1 MNTKTWND
9 LVEVENASAAAT
21 NLLLID
27 ANNLAFRWLQRKNVD
42 NFTEDFTRTIESL
55 GKSYQAKRVI
65 VCFDFGRS
73 YYRNDLLD
81 SYKANRKKPTDPET
95 VEKFDKFFSC
105 LNSIPDQIPFENYKF
120 RGVEADDIIA
130 YLVHN
135 IGESFEHTWV
145 VSSDRDLF
153 QLISDKTSIF
163 NMFSRKEINIDTL
176 LEEYQVTP
184 EEYMLSRIIEGDKS
198 DNIIGVEG
206 IGPKRAQALAREH
219 KTLENLLKAL
229 PITPAKS
236 KFLKNLNQSKDLLL
250 RNQKLITLKDHNE
263 ESIKCGKHGEEA
275 WEELQG
281 VTA

>member
-9 LVEVENASAAAT
+9 LAEVENASAAAT
-21 NLLLID
+21 NLLVID

-42 NFTEDFTRTIESL
+42 NFTEEFIRTIQSL
-55 GKSYQAKRVI
+55 SNSYRAKRII

-81 SYKANRKKPTDPET
+81 TYKANRKKPTDPET

-105 LNSIPDQIPFENYKF
+105 LNTIPNDIPFENYKF

-130 YLVHN
+130 YLCDN
-135 IGESFEHTWV
+135 ISYSYDHTWII
-145 VSSDRDLF
+145 SSDRDLF
-153 QLISDKTSIF
+153 QLINNNTSIF
-163 NMFSRKEINIDTL
+163 NMFSRKEISIDTL

-198 DNIIGVEG
+198 DNIMGVEG

-219 KTLENLLKAL
+219 KTLEQLLDAL
-229 PITPAKS
+229 PLKPAKS
-236 KFLKNLNQSKDLLL
+236 KFLKNLNESKNLLV
-250 RNQKLITLKDHNE
+250 RNEKLIRLKKHNE
-263 ESIKCGKHGEEA
+263 ICIKAGKYGDEA
-275 WEELQG
+275 WEELRG
-281 VTA
+281 VAT